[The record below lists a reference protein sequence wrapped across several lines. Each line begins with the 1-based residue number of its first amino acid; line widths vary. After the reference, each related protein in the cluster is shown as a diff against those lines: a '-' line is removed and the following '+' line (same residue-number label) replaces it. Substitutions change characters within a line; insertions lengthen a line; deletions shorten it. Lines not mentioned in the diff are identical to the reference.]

1 MLKENRK
8 MEEDQ
13 SNQSTQVTINN
24 IKYNIDDLSLN
35 AKQQL
40 AGLQLAVD
48 EMRRL
53 NRLIALAET
62 AKYAYGLALESDLPE
77 PAAED

>member
-1 MLKENRK
+1 MA
-8 MEEDQ
+8 EDQ
-13 SNQSTQVTINN
+13 TNELNIVVNG
-24 IKYNIDDLSLN
+24 IKYNIDDLSVN

>member
-1 MLKENRK
+1 MA
-8 MEEDQ
+8 EDQ
-13 SNQSTQVTINN
+13 TNELNIVVNG
-24 IKYNIDDLSLN
+24 IKYNIDDLSEN
-35 AKQQL
+35 AKSQL
-40 AGLQLAVD
+40 LGVKLAV
-48 EMRRL
+48 EELRRL